1 MKGEMIAAV
10 MPKTREI
17 EMQKRPIPV
26 PKDNEVLVK
35 IKHVGLCGS
44 DMHFYEYGRIGSVV
58 MDSPTVLGHES
69 AGEIVEVGKNVKN
82 LSVGDRVALE
92 PGVPCGKCE
101 FCKEGKYNLCP
112 DVAFMACPGYDG
124 AFAEYVAY
132 PSDMAFKLP
141 ANVDTVE
148 GGLIEP
154 LAVGFHAVSQS
165 GVRAGQKAVVLGSGC
180 IGLVTLMVLKMIGVS
195 EVYVVDVIAKR
206 LEMAKELGA
215 TKVLKADEVD
225 VEKTI
230 KELTGNGADA
240 VFETAGNKI
249 TTLQT
254 AHLVKSGGVV
264 TIVGMGV
271 DPVIPYDISALVWKE
286 ATIKTVFRYRN
297 LYPTAIKAVAAGQ
310 IPLKKIATHYFDFA
324 NLKEAI
330 DYNIENKSEVIKAVI
345 KFE

>member
-1 MKGEMIAAV
+1 MKGEMLAAV
-10 MPKTREI
+10 MTNLKEI

-44 DMHFYEYGRIGSVV
+44 DMHFYEYGRIGDVV
-58 MDSPTVLGHES
+58 IDSPLVLGHES
-69 AGEIVEVGKNVKN
+69 AGDVVEVGANVKN
-82 LSVGDRVALE
+82 LKVGDRVALE
-92 PGVPCGKCE
+92 PGRPCGKCS
-101 FCKEGKYNLCP
+101 FCRTGKYNLCP
-112 DVAFMACPGYDG
+112 DVQFMACPGVDG

-132 PSDMAFKLP
+132 PEEWAFKLP
-141 ANVDTVE
+141 DNVGTVE

-165 GVRAGQKAVVLGSGC
+165 GIRVGQSAVVLGAGC
-180 IGLVTLMVLKMIGVS
+180 IGLVTVMVLKAIGIT
-195 EVYVVDVIAKR
+195 EIYVIDVIANR
-206 LEMAKELGA
+206 LEKAKELGA
-215 TKVLKADEVD
+215 TKVFKADEVD
-225 VEKTI
+225 VEAAI
-230 KELTGNGADA
+230 KEITGNGADC
-240 VFETAGNKI
+240 VYETAGNKR

-271 DPVIPYDISALVWKE
+271 ESIIPYDISALVWKE

-297 LYPTAIKAVAAGQ
+297 LYPTAIKAVEAGL
-310 IPLKKIATHYFDFA
+310 IPLNKIATHYFDFA
-324 NLKEAI
+324 KIKEGI
-330 DYNIENKSEVIKAVI
+330 DYSIENKGEVIKAVI